1 MSLAASVP
9 LLAGWSRSRNVTG
22 AGPAA
27 GRKIAVPTGTAH
39 AVEDRDRSL
48 ALCGAEIVVVGPPW
62 PRGLGG
68 LCPRCKQLAAARDT

>member
-1 MSLAASVP
+1 MSPASAP

-39 AVEDRDRSL
+39 AVEDQDRSV
-48 ALCGAEIVVVGPPW
+48 ALCGAAIVAVGAPW

-68 LCPRCKQLAAARDT
+68 LCVRCKQLAAAHDA